1 MDEKKKMKLTRSETY
16 EAGYSREEIL
26 KKCAAAASAVL
37 MCGSLASC
45 GDTLSGDV
53 EYDGNMTVQA
63 VSASDTDTDD
73 NQTYDGDLQ
82 YDGDTD
88 STTMSFRGIT
98 TDPVSGQP
106 EGDEEF
112 LLDGD
117 VYCAPPAFLGQ
128 D

>member
-1 MDEKKKMKLTRSETY
+1 MDEKNKMKLTRSETY

-53 EYDGNMTVQA
+53 EYAGNMTVQA
-63 VSASDTDTDD
+63 VSASDIDTDD

-88 STTMSFRGIT
+88 STTISFRGIT

-106 EGDEEF
+106 KENEEF

-117 VYCAPPAFLGQ
+117 VYCAPPVFLEQ

>member
-1 MDEKKKMKLTRSETY
+1 MKEKKEMKLTKSETY

-53 EYDGNMTVQA
+53 EYAGNMSVQA
-63 VSASDTDTDD
+63 VSASGIDTDD
-73 NQTYDGDLQ
+73 NQTFDGDLQ

-88 STTMSFRGIT
+88 NTTISFRGIT
-98 TDPVSGQP
+98 NAPVSSQP
-106 EGDEEF
+106 EGDKEI

-117 VYCAPPAFLGQ
+117 VYCVPPESIGQ